1 MRNEPKVQT
10 IASQPYLA
18 IRAQVKTEAEFR
30 QAADSG
36 FSELFG
42 WLREHG
48 VAPGG
53 PPFIRYLE
61 FDEAGEPR
69 EVELAVPVEDG
80 VAGNERIRADA
91 LPSGDYVTF
100 LHAGPYTSAT
110 EPDLNAAHA
119 RVRAWAG
126 ERGIAVGG
134 CVERYLIGPVEEPDY
149 SKWETEVAY
158 VIAAG

>member
-36 FSELFG
+36 FPELFG

-48 VAPGG
+48 VAPVG
-53 PPFIRYLE
+53 PPFIRYLAL
-61 FDEAGEPR
+61 DEVGEPR
-69 EVELAVPVEDG
+69 EVELAVPVEGG
-80 VAGNERIRADA
+80 VAGNERIRPDA

-100 LHAGPYTSAT
+100 IHAGPYTS
-110 EPDLNAAHA
+110 DGA
-119 RVRAWAG
+119 RSEGRARQGARLGRRAWHRAG
-126 ERGIAVGG
+126 WLRRAVRDRSGRGA
-134 CVERYLIGPVEEPDY
+134 
-149 SKWETEVAY
+149 
-158 VIAAG
+158 